1 MLKTILKSLLILT
14 TISSSIALLIFD
26 NTLFSFFKIFIFS
39 TICQIII
46 YNLYKIVVLILFKK
60 LENEKIKEYLK
71 QGVETKCPCEKGVSM
86 FLPIRLDST
95 NTFKCMECQK
105 NFSVKIDVKTFQNT
119 EIIDLEKS
127 ERELSLIF
135 DEISKKEK

>member
-1 MLKTILKSLLILT
+1 MVIK
-14 TISSSIALLIFD
+14 
-26 NTLFSFFKIFIFS
+26 
-39 TICQIII
+39 
-46 YNLYKIVVLILFKK
+46 ILFKK

-95 NTFKCMECQK
+95 NTFKCIECQK
-105 NFSVKIDVKTFQNT
+105 NFSVKVDVKTFQNT

>member
-39 TICQIII
+39 TISQIII

-86 FLPIRLDST
+86 FLPIRLDSV

>member
-86 FLPIRLDST
+86 FLPIRLDSV

>member
-14 TISSSIALLIFD
+14 TISSSIALLFCD

-39 TICQIII
+39 TICQIIV
-46 YNLYKIVVLILFKK
+46 YNLYKMVIKILFKK

-95 NTFKCMECQK
+95 NTFKCIECQK
-105 NFSVKIDVKTFQNT
+105 NFSVKVDVKTFQNT